1 MAFNSLTFDGINSL
15 DYGIYITGESV
26 YDTPERDVDVVEIA
40 GRNGDFLLDK
50 GRWKN
55 LEVTYR
61 CGCFGADQSEFA
73 NKIRTFRN
81 LLASRIGYKRITD
94 TYNTTE
100 YRMGT
105 LVNPV
110 EVDSVSYKRAGEF
123 DLTFNCKPQRYL
135 TSGET
140 ATTVANNG
148 TLTNPTAYD
157 ASPLLAVKGYGTIT
171 FNGFSIVL
179 SDEVMGEYELMGFGY
194 ASNGKSFDL
203 PIEGYNSGDA
213 IRLINNTI
221 SAKVLLAGGMTAEN
235 VVITSG
241 TARVGYPSTRTYFVL
256 EIPISSLQYT
266 AGTTSTLSGSVG
278 FTVTCRLDDTTT
290 TANGTISWSV
300 KYMSSSSSASIQLT
314 ATKSGSQY
322 LALNVATLQVA
333 SVLVDSTMSVLGNPT
348 YIDCELGEAYMI
360 KNDNYI
366 SLNKYIDLGSD
377 LPTLASGSNRFTK
390 TNTITELKVTPRWW
404 QL

>member
-1 MAFNSLTFDGINSL
+1 M
-15 DYGIYITGESV
+15 

-55 LEVTYR
+55 IEVTYR
-61 CGCFGADQSEFA
+61 CGCFGSDQTEFA

-105 LVNPV
+105 LKDSV

-140 ATTVANNG
+140 ASTVANNG

-171 FNGFSIVL
+171 FNGYSITL
-179 SDEVMGEYELMGFGY
+179 SDDVMGEYELMGY
-194 ASNGKSFDL
+194 AYAQNGKSFDL
-203 PIEGYNSGDA
+203 PIEGYNSGDT
-213 IRLINNTI
+213 ITLLNNTI
-221 SAKVLLAGGMTAEN
+221 SAEISLSGGMTADD
-235 VVITSG
+235 VTITSG
-241 TARVGYPSTRTYFVL
+241 TANVSYPSTRTFFAL
-256 EIPISSLQYT
+256 DIPISSLQYD
-266 AGTTSTLSGSVG
+266 AGTTSTLTGSVS
-278 FTVTCRLDDTTT
+278 FTATLRLNDTTSS
-290 TANGTISWSV
+290 ANGTISWSV
-300 KYMSSSSSASIQLT
+300 KYASSSSSAGIQLT
-314 ATKSGSQY
+314 VTKSGSQY
-322 LALNVATLQVA
+322 LRLSYATLQVT
-333 SVLVDSTMSVLGNPT
+333 SVSVDSSMSVLGNPT

-360 KNDNYI
+360 QNNNYI

-377 LPTLASGSNRFTK
+377 LPKLSTGSNTFTK
-390 TNTITELKVTPRWW
+390 PNTVTELKVTPRWW